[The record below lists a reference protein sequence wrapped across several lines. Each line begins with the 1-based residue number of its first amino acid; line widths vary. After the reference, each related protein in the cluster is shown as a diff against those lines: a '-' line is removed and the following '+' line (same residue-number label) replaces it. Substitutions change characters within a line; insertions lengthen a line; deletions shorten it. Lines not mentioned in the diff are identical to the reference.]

1 MNKLTKLSLLSV
13 ALLATTVACQR
24 EAVVE
29 EPASPNFDPTKNEV
43 VADFV
48 FNVSTSTSQ
57 TKQNSS
63 AVQASPDDD
72 FRGISDAKLMSYAL
86 DDGADPANPTDGIVL
101 AKDADA
107 GKVFDLAAVL
117 APGALNS
124 DASRRVLEIS
134 LPLKSNTLLF
144 YGKAPMGDAYG
155 GFTNVKD
162 CYGFM
167 DSYSISK
174 DKGSADFKI
183 GSRISAQD
191 FTKFQIIE
199 NLIAGCQTLLLNHF
213 LPTATAI
220 QANQAPTGTNVPVYG
235 YDIATLPNTIYWADY
250 NSNDGL
256 SPYES
261 GHARYPLEE
270 KLGLVYKELTDI
282 YTASGNELRAGS
294 GEAVIRMAKDLYGVL
309 QEIRYAAPLCP
320 AETVA
325 KYFAEEVYQRMNKYF
340 TPNVDGNG
348 IVTGAAFQAPGTIAT
363 NFLSLDEQKYKPG
376 ESVPAGFFWPTQG
389 QLETI
394 SSYIPLEFP
403 FNFNLPRGSSYQAFD
418 KTTKCFYYPQSFN
431 VSGMGLPG
439 AGATYNAQSY
449 YYPAELM
456 YFGNSPVR
464 ISAQPKKVADYPQG
478 SGTADNRWES
488 DGSWSADWTKNSH
501 VTSATRAVAM
511 SYDIQYGTALLA
523 TSVAFS
529 SDVQTNGIMYDNN
542 HRVQELKQGRTIS
555 NPLEEPDNSIT
566 VDGNSFKVT
575 GLIIGGASKAV
586 GWDYLPVKVGDAY
599 QYGFIYDKAI
609 PAVSQA
615 VPTTTPNYTLV
626 LDNFL
631 AASET
636 DGIYTPAAAQQKV
649 YVAIEF
655 QNKTGRDFYGNANL
669 IPVDGYFYLIGCLD
683 PDKPGLASIT
693 WPTDHPVPPYND
705 DGTSQQVKRVFIQ
718 DFMTTATFKLGPNSL
733 KSAYLTVPDL
743 RSTSMSLGLSVDLN
757 WETGLNFEDV
767 ILG

>member
-72 FRGISDAKLMSYAL
+72 FRGISDAKLMSFGQL
-86 DDGADPANPTDGIVL
+86 SGENPDDGKVL
-101 AKDADA
+101 AADTDAE
-107 GKVFDLAAVL
+107 KVFDLATVL

-155 GFTNVKD
+155 GFSNVKD

-167 DSYSISK
+167 DSYSIGQNA
-174 DKGSADFKI
+174 GSVDFKI
-183 GSRISAQD
+183 GSRISEDD

-213 LPTATAI
+213 LPTSLSPAI
-220 QANQAPTGTNVPVYG
+220 QATQAPSGTNVPVYG
-235 YDIATLPNTIYWADY
+235 YNVATLPNKIKWSDY
-250 NSNDGL
+250 NSDDGL
-256 SPYES
+256 SPYET
-261 GHARYPLEE
+261 GHPRYPLEE

-282 YTASGNELRAGS
+282 FTASGNELRAGS

-320 AETVA
+320 AEAVA
-325 KYFAEEVYQRMNKYF
+325 KYFANDVYARMNKYF
-340 TPNVDGNG
+340 APNVDENG
-348 IVTGAAFQAPGTIAT
+348 IVTGASFLEPATIVT
-363 NFLSLDEQKYKPG
+363 NFLSEAEQNYKPG
-376 ESVPAGFFWPTQG
+376 EGVPTGFFWPTLS
-389 QLETI
+389 QLQTI
-394 SSYIPLEFP
+394 SEYVPLEFP

-418 KTTKCFYYPQSFN
+418 KTTKCFYYPQTFN

-439 AGATYNAQSY
+439 AGAVYNAQSY

-456 YFGNSPVR
+456 YFGNSPIRV
-464 ISAQPKKVADYPQG
+464 STVPKKVADYPQG
-478 SGTADNRWES
+478 SGTAADRWEN
-488 DGSWSADWTKNSH
+488 DGSWSPDWTKNSH

-529 SDVQTNGIMYDNN
+529 TEVQTSHIMYDNN
-542 HRVQELKQGRTIS
+542 HKVQELKQGHTIS
-555 NPLEEPDNSIT
+555 NSLEEPDNSIT
-566 VDGNSFKVT
+566 VDNNSFKMT
-575 GLIIGGASKAV
+575 GLIIGGVSKAV

-609 PAVSQA
+609 PAVSQS
-615 VPTTTPNYTLV
+615 VPTSTPNYTLV

-631 AASET
+631 AASESA
-636 DGIYTPAAAQQKV
+636 GIYTPATAQQKV

-669 IPVDGYFYLIGCLD
+669 IPVNGYFYLIGCLD
-683 PDKPGLASIT
+683 PDKPGLAAID
-693 WPTDHPVPPYND
+693 WPTDHPVPPYTAG
-705 DGTSQQVKRVFIQ
+705 GTSQQVKRVFIQ
-718 DFMTTATFKLGPNSL
+718 DFMTRATFTLGPKSL
-733 KSAYLTVPDL
+733 QSAYLTVPDL

-757 WETGLNFEDV
+757 WETGLNFTDV
-767 ILG
+767 PLG

>member
-57 TKQNSS
+57 TKQNSA
-63 AVQASPDDD
+63 AVQASPADDA
-72 FRGISDAKLMSYAL
+72 FRGISNAKLMSFGQL
-86 DDGADPANPTDGIVL
+86 SGENPVDGKILPADAN
-101 AKDADA
+101 A
-107 GKVFDLAAVL
+107 GKVFDLASVL

-155 GFTNVKD
+155 GFSNVKD

-167 DSYSISK
+167 DSYSIGK
-174 DKGSADFKI
+174 DKGSANFKI
-183 GSRISAQD
+183 GSRVSAED
-191 FTKFQIIE
+191 YTKFQIIE

-213 LPTATAI
+213 LPTTLSPAI
-220 QANQAPTGTNVPVYG
+220 EADQAPSGDNVPVYG
-235 YDIATLPNTIYWADY
+235 YDIATLSNKIYWADY
-250 NSNDGL
+250 NSDGGL
-256 SPYES
+256 SPYETD
-261 GHARYPLEE
+261 HPRYPLEE
-270 KLGLVYKELTDI
+270 KLGLIYKELTEI
-282 YTASGNELRAGS
+282 YTADGNELRAGS
-294 GEAVIRMAKDLYGVL
+294 GEAVIRMAKDLFSVL
-309 QEIRYAAPLCP
+309 QEIRYAAPLSE
-320 AETVA
+320 AEAVA
-325 KYFAEEVYQRMNKYF
+325 KYFANEVFARMNKYF
-340 TPNVDGNG
+340 TPALGENG
-348 IVTGAAFQAPGTIAT
+348 IVTGAVFKEPSTIVT
-363 NFLSLDEQKYKPG
+363 NFLSEAEQNYKPG
-376 ESVPAGFFWPTQG
+376 ESVPAGFFWPNAD
-389 QLETI
+389 QLATV
-394 SSYIPLEFP
+394 SSYIPLYFP

-418 KTTKCFYYPQSFN
+418 KTTKCFYYPQTFN

-439 AGATYNAQSY
+439 AGATYNAKSY

-456 YFGNSPVR
+456 YFGNSPIRV
-464 ISAQPKKVADYPQG
+464 SATPKKVADYPQG
-478 SGTADNRWES
+478 SGDALNRWEN
-488 DGSWSADWTKNSH
+488 DGSWSNDWTKNSH

-529 SDVQTNGIMYDNN
+529 SDVQSSQIMYDNN
-542 HRVQELKQGRTIS
+542 HRVQELKQHREIE
-555 NPLEEPDNSIT
+555 NDNEEPDNAIPVS
-566 VDGNSFKVT
+566 DNSFKMT
-575 GLIIGGASKAV
+575 GLIIGGVSKAV

-609 PAVSQA
+609 PTASQA
-615 VPTTTPNYTLV
+615 VPTSIPNYTLV

-631 AASET
+631 AASEM
-636 DGIYTPAAAQQKV
+636 DGIYTPATAQQKV

-683 PDKPGLASIT
+683 PDKQELADIQ
-693 WPTDHPVPPYND
+693 WPSDRPVPPYNA
-705 DGTSQQVKRVFIQ
+705 DGTSQKVKRVFIQ
-718 DFMTTATFKLGPNSL
+718 DFMTRATFKLGPNSL

-767 ILG
+767 PLG

>member
-72 FRGISDAKLMSYAL
+72 FRGISDAKLMSFGQL
-86 DDGADPANPTDGIVL
+86 SGGNPDDGKVL
-101 AKDADA
+101 AADTDAE
-107 GKVFDLAAVL
+107 KVFDLATVL
-117 APGALNS
+117 APGALNR

-155 GFTNVKD
+155 GFSNVKD

-167 DSYSISK
+167 DSYSIGQNA
-174 DKGSADFKI
+174 GSANFKI
-183 GSRISAQD
+183 GSRISAED
-191 FTKFQIIE
+191 YNKFKIIE

-213 LPTATAI
+213 LPTTTAI
-220 QANQAPTGTNVPVYG
+220 QANQSPTGTNVPVYG
-235 YDIATLPNTIYWADY
+235 YAIANLPNIISWSDY

-256 SPYES
+256 SPYDA

-270 KLGLVYKELTDI
+270 KLGLVYKELTEI
-282 YTASGNELRAGS
+282 FTASGNELRAGS

-340 TPNVDGNG
+340 TPTIDGNG
-348 IVTGAAFQAPGTIAT
+348 IVTGAAFQSPNTIAT
-363 NFLSLDEQKYKPG
+363 NFLSSDEQKYKPG
-376 ESVPAGFFWPTQG
+376 ETVPAGFFWPSQSE
-389 QLETI
+389 LESV
-394 SSYIPLEFP
+394 SSYVPIEFP

-418 KTTKCFYYPQSFN
+418 KTTKCFYYPQTFN
-431 VSGMGLPG
+431 VSGMGLPE
-439 AGATYNAQSY
+439 AGAVYNAQSY

-456 YFGNSPVR
+456 YFGNSPIRV
-464 ISAQPKKVADYPQG
+464 SATPKKVADYPQG
-478 SGTADNRWES
+478 SGEAADRWEN

-529 SDVQTNGIMYDNN
+529 DEVQTNWKMYDNN
-542 HRVQELKQGRTIS
+542 HHVQELKQNRTIS
-555 NPLEEPDNSIT
+555 NPLEEPDNEIT
-566 VDGNSFKVT
+566 VDANSFKMT
-575 GLIIGGASKAV
+575 GLIIGGVSKAV
-586 GWDYLPVKVGDAY
+586 GWDYLPVKVGEAY
-599 QYGFIYDKAI
+599 QYGFIYEKAI
-609 PAVSQA
+609 PTISQA
-615 VPTTTPNYTLV
+615 VPTATPNYTLV

-683 PDKPGLASIT
+683 PDKPELAAID
-693 WPTDHPVPPYND
+693 WPTDHPVPPYTA
-705 DGTSQQVKRVFIQ
+705 GGASQQVKRVFIQ
-718 DFMTTATFKLGPNSL
+718 DFMTRATFKLGPNSL

-757 WETGLNFEDV
+757 WETGLNFTDV
-767 ILG
+767 PLG